1 MVPKPNGNEVIEM
14 NRLILFI
21 ALTPL
26 LSLTAHA
33 QDTPKVEVFGG
44 FSYANINALEERFS
58 AKGWH
63 AALIVNSKNWLDF
76 VLDVSGHYGV
86 LNADPTATYVVMV
99 GPRIAFQHGRFTT
112 FVHSLYGIS
121 FGHPSTLP
129 PVEFVEPPRVWF
141 TFVPAGGGLDI
152 ALGRRL
158 ALRVFQ
164 CDLIFPSRTP
174 QYLQAPP
181 ELIHTTIQFR
191 VSAGI
196 VLRFGKV

>member
-1 MVPKPNGNEVIEM
+1 M
-14 NRLILFI
+14 NRLILLI

-26 LSLTAHA
+26 LSLTAPA

-44 FSYANINALEERFS
+44 YSYANISALEERFS

-63 AALIVNSKNWLDF
+63 AALIVNSKSWLDF
-76 VLDVSGHYGV
+76 VLDVSGHYGA
-86 LNADPTATYVVMV
+86 LGGDRTATYVAMV
-99 GPRIAFQHGRFTT
+99 GPRLAFQNGRLTA

-141 TFVPAGGGLDI
+141 TFVPGGGGLDI
-152 ALGRRL
+152 ALARRL

-164 CDLIFPSRTP
+164 CDLIFPSRTH

-181 ELIHTTIQFR
+181 ELTHTSIQFR

-196 VLRFGKV
+196 VLRFGKL

>member
-1 MVPKPNGNEVIEM
+1 M

-44 FSYANINALEERFS
+44 FSYANISAHEQRFH
-58 AKGWH
+58 AQGWH

-76 VLDVSGHYGV
+76 VLDVSGHYGA
-86 LNADPTATYVVMV
+86 LEGDRTATYVAMV
-99 GPRIAFQHGRFTT
+99 GPRLTFQNGRLIA

-121 FGHPSTLP
+121 FGHPSTVP

-141 TFVPAGGGLDI
+141 TFVPGGGGLDI
-152 ALGRRL
+152 ALARKL

-164 CDLIFPSRTP
+164 CDLVFSSRAP
-174 QYLQAPP
+174 QYPQGLP
-181 ELIHTTIQFR
+181 EATYTSIQLR
-191 VSAGI
+191 LSAGI
-196 VLRFGKV
+196 VLRFGRL